1 MVRYFSSYVGSFLAK
16 NRCYQCSINV
26 VIIFYVNKF
35 LFWRL
40 YPALISIQSKALFSR
55 IKSIEDFMFW
65 KNLDLYLT
73 VLRKTS
79 LCTFLYNSK
88 LNVYI
93 HLNFSSRWYK

>member
-1 MVRYFSSYVGSFLAK
+1 MVRYFSSYVGSFLTK

-40 YPALISIQSKALFSR
+40 YPVLISIQSKALFSR

-73 VLRKTS
+73 VLRKTFFFFFTQFQS
-79 LCTFLYNSK
+79 KCLHSFKFL
-88 LNVYI
+88 VQMV
-93 HLNFSSRWYK
+93 